1 MYKLLFL
8 YYGGDN
14 VFFIAIIV
22 LYYIIILL
30 VPVGAYS
37 CKSATEIKRQ
47 NIKII

>member
-1 MYKLLFL
+1 MEEIMFFLLQL
-8 YYGGDN
+8 
-14 VFFIAIIV
+14 
-22 LYYIIILL
+22 LSYIIILL